1 MDSKAQKSLAKFVQ
15 IWHEF
20 PRYIGHT
27 FDFDPYVMGVML
39 KEVEAALRKLMFETQ
54 WVLRNWVFS

>member
-20 PRYIGHT
+20 LRYIDHT
-27 FDFDPYVMGVML
+27 FDFDPNVMGVML
-39 KEVEAALRKLMFETQ
+39 KEVEAAVRKLMSET
-54 WVLRNWVFS
+54 